1 MKTLNDTLREEFNK
15 ALSDNTIQQYIRDNE
30 INNNLLQN
38 AFDILLSYKN
48 KKDEIDKARTE
59 FENYLINSIKQTK

>member
-15 ALSDNTIQQYIRDNE
+15 ALSDSTIQQYIRDNE
-30 INNNLLQN
+30 INNNLLQK